1 MEPERETDASV
12 STVGSSVGSSG
23 QTDGVSGKLFSAT

>member
-12 STVGSSVGSSG
+12 STVGSSG